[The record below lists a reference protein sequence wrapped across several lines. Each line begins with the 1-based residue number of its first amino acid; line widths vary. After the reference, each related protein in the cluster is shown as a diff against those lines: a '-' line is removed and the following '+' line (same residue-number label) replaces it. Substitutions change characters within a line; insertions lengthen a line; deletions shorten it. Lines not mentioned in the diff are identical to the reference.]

1 MSVLSS
7 LFEEQCEQLTT
18 LLGLLD
24 RELHLIS
31 AREPDELMRLVEEKN
46 QLLDSIQKVDQRIA
60 DFYAKE
66 KASNGDLVLSEQEQ
80 ALLTKSQKLLEQCK
94 YNTSINEKAV
104 EQGQL
109 KLAHLR
115 QLIMD
120 VRAKES
126 LTYDKSGATKG
137 GTLGKG
143 ISA

>member
-1 MSVLSS
+1 MSELSG
-7 LFEEQCEQLTT
+7 LFETQCEQLNN
-18 LLGLLD
+18 LLMLLD

-46 QLLDSIQKVDQRIA
+46 QLLDAIQKLDGDIA
-60 DFYAKE
+60 AYYAE
-66 KASNGDLVLSEQEQ
+66 HMTGDNKASLSDDEQR
-80 ALLTKSQKLLEQCK
+80 LLDENSRLLEQCK

-143 ISA
+143 VSA